1 MIKLATQSPHER
13 LEAISLKQ
21 KPELVEVIEEEKEQ
35 ESEVVKK
42 KRKQKLDNFMGKQN
56 ELLRM

>member
-1 MIKLATQSPHER
+1 M
-13 LEAISLKQ
+13 KQ
-21 KPELVEVIEEEKEQ
+21 KPDLVEVIEEEKEQ
-35 ESEVVKK
+35 ETEVVKK